1 MSAHRKPFR
10 VLFICM
16 GNICRSP
23 AAEIVFR
30 KLVEDAGLAGEIHI
44 DSAGTIGYHAGKGP
58 DPRMAA
64 TLKSRGYTIAGRSRQ
79 VRPDDLEDFDLLLVA
94 DTENLADVRRLDPAG
109 ARHGK
114 IRLLV
119 EYCRSSR
126 ASHVPDPYY
135 GGQRGFDEVVEL
147 VEDACTGLLE
157 ELRTS
162 GFKVEIADLPG
173 ARASV
178 RLDSPSKDGES

>member
-1 MSAHRKPFR
+1 MLLHPMPADRKPFR

-30 KLVEDAGLAGEIHI
+30 KMVDDAGLAEAIQI

-64 TLKSRGYTIAGRSRQ
+64 TLKSRGYSIAGRARQ
-79 VRPDDLEDFDLLLVA
+79 VMAKDLDDFDLLLVA
-94 DTENLADVRRLDPAG
+94 DRENLADVRRLDPSG
-109 ARHGK
+109 QRREK

-119 EYCRSSR
+119 EFCENLE
-126 ASHVPDPYY
+126 ASQVPDPYY
-135 GGQRGFDEVVEL
+135 GGQRGFDEVVDL
-147 VEDACTGLLE
+147 IEDACGGLLGNI
-157 ELRTS
+157 R
-162 GFKVEIADLPG
+162 K
-173 ARASV
+173 
-178 RLDSPSKDGES
+178 RLDRPQG